1 MTESNDWG
9 VLGGGAEIY
18 ETVFVPA
25 LMGEWASRGVALA
38 NLRPGERV
46 LDVASGTGALTRLA
60 AKSAGPNGRVVG
72 LDLSPDMLDVA
83 RTIAPEAT
91 AAPIEWR
98 EGDVGALPF
107 ADDSFDA
114 VFCAFGLMFFP
125 DRIGA
130 LKEMVRVLRPDGR
143 VTLMVWGSMSKCP
156 GQLAMKESWT
166 RHFGAD
172 AAGLFD
178 RQHSLGDPIA
188 VRSLID
194 DAGFRNRFSGWP
206 RILSSFFGLTLVMVM
221 ALVVLMPSL
230 NGRWLGLGLIVPNLT
245 AAAVNAW
252 HIRGVL
258 RTFFTGSIVFPLR
271 VALSY
276 VLILMGVIGGISVM
290 VDAGG
295 GLIWPAIESI
305 GMLLIALLGA
315 WSLLV
320 GVAQRSSTA
329 VSEH

>member
-83 RTIAPEAT
+83 RTTAPEAT

-194 DAGFRNRFSGWP
+194 DAGFRETEVRPAMGFVRLPSPEDLARGY
-206 RILSSFFGLTLVMVM
+206 GAM
-221 ALVVLMPSL
+221 AE
-230 NGRWLGLGLIVPNLT
+230 VPADEPT
-245 AAAVNAW
+245 RMA
-252 HIRGVL
+252 
-258 RTFFTGSIVFPLR
+258 
-271 VALSY
+271 
-276 VLILMGVIGGISVM
+276 VIGEVSASLKPYV
-290 VDAGG
+290 AAN
-295 GLIWPAIESI
+295 GLAYPIE
-305 GMLLIALLGA
+305 ALLA
-315 WSLLV
+315 
-320 GVAQRSSTA
+320 TA
-329 VSEH
+329 RR